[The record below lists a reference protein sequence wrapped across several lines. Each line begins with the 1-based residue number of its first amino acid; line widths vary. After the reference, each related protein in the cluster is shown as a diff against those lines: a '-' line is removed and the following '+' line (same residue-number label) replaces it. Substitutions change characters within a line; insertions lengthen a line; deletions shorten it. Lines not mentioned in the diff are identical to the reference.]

1 MAPTNPPSII
11 SSKNLKRRTLYVPRP
26 RAPKH
31 GHGEPTLYEAELAD
45 QLTNEAIRQL
55 CIYRTKAGY
64 SLKALPTWRNEF
76 MTLIGT
82 ATKEPRQYKSLD
94 RLLRAITQHGTLPPT
109 LLLGERP

>member
-1 MAPTNPPSII
+1 MAKPKKAPTLTREEI
-11 SSKNLKRRTLYVPRP
+11 KRRTLYVPM
-26 RAPKH
+26 RARS
-31 GHGEPTLYEAELAD
+31 EPTLYEAELAD
-45 QLTNEAIRQL
+45 QLSNKAIRQL
-55 CIYRTKAGY
+55 CIYQTKAGY

-94 RLLRAITQHGTLPPT
+94 RLIRAITQHGPLPPT